1 MFDSSSI
8 ANIMLEIGRSKK
20 LSEYSNQLRLRHTFC
35 TKKMNASCWQGDP
48 PLTPTA
54 AISFGGVE

>member
-35 TKKMNASCWQGDP
+35 TKKMNASCWQGES
-48 PLTPTA
+48 PLTPVA
-54 AISFGGVE
+54 ATSCGGVE